1 MERVNLINAN
11 NEPFSAEVIRY
22 FELNNSG
29 YLIYSLNEVDEQ
41 SYVKLYA
48 VKVNNENGA
57 LTTTNI
63 DEDAWM
69 SIKELI
75 KVIIRANKDGVAEVA
90 DLNLNNLESLMI
102 NDGRVFKLSSQLT
115 ELLGAN
121 KKVVVEQ
128 PIVEE
133 TPAMPEVEIAPV
145 ATPEQTI
152 ENEWPME
159 PSIDAVAGTDELTPV
174 ETTTP
179 EVAPEVSLENEWPM
193 EPTVETQTETTEG
206 NVAVDSFK
214 ELYEQEKLKNEELTN
229 KLNEIK
235 KLIG

>member
-11 NEPFSAEVIRY
+11 NESINAEVIRY

-48 VKVNNENGA
+48 VKVTNENGA
-57 LTTTNI
+57 FTTTNI
-63 DEDAWM
+63 DDDAWM
-69 SIKELI
+69 AIKELI

-90 DLNLNNLESLMI
+90 DLNLNNLESLII
-102 NDGRVFKLSSQLT
+102 NDGRVFKLSNQLT

-121 KKVVVEQ
+121 KKEVVEQ
-128 PIVEE
+128 PTVEE
-133 TPAMPEVEIAPV
+133 TPSMPEVEE
-145 ATPEQTI
+145 TPIDTHEQTM

-159 PSIDAVAGTDELTPV
+159 PNIDVVTETTEKTPV
-174 ETTTP
+174 ETP
-179 EVAPEVSLENEWPM
+179 ISEVAPDVSFENEWPM
-193 EPTVETQTETTEG
+193 EPTVETREENVET
-206 NVAVDSFK
+206 DSFK
-214 ELYEQEKLKNEELTN
+214 ELYDQEKQKNEELTN

>member
-1 MERVNLINAN
+1 MERINLINAN
-11 NEPFSAEVIRY
+11 NEPFNAEVIRY

-41 SYVKLYA
+41 NYVKLYA

-57 LTTTNI
+57 LITTNI
-63 DEDAWM
+63 DEDAWTA
-69 SIKELI
+69 IKELI

-90 DLNLNNLESLMI
+90 DLNLANLESLKI
-102 NDGRVFKLSSQLT
+102 NDGRVFKLSNQLT

-128 PIVEE
+128 PVVEE
-133 TPAMPEVEIAPV
+133 TPAMPEVEETPV
-145 ATPEQTI
+145 VTPEQNMD
-152 ENEWPME
+152 NEWPME
-159 PSIDAVAGTDELTPV
+159 PSIDAVTETAELTPV

-179 EVAPEVSLENEWPM
+179 EVASEVSLENEWPM
-193 EPTVETQTETTEG
+193 EPTVETTDEK
-206 NVAVDSFK
+206 VAVDSFK
-214 ELYEQEKLKNEELTN
+214 ELYEQEKLKNEELIN